1 MHKLIYA
8 LVQAS
13 STEHA
18 LANARSVF
26 DHLVGAH
33 PDTCPVFDYY
43 VTFDDHEASL
53 AGPARWGDLPVAVS
67 AHAPAGAELIERG
80 WRATRNE
87 FERNLDIAH
96 DALANYSTDE
106 IMEDTDLVRHAF
118 YNVGRY
124 QGPTIALYDQ
134 HACGIRHRRK
144 LDAVLDTDDLWVV
157 PADVH
162 Y

>member
-1 MHKLIYA
+1 MHQLIYA

-26 DHLVGAH
+26 DTLVGSGPAELAA
-33 PDTCPVFDYY
+33 FDYY
-43 VTFDDHEASL
+43 VTFDNHDASF
-53 AGPARWGDLPVAVS
+53 AGPARWGDLPVAARAS
-67 AHAPAGAELIERG
+67 TPAGAELIDRG
-80 WRATRNE
+80 WRATRDE
-87 FERNLDIAH
+87 FERNLTIAKE
-96 DALANYSTDE
+96 ALAELTTDE
-106 IMEDTDLVRHAF
+106 IMHDADLVRHAF

-124 QGPTIALYDQ
+124 QGPTITLYDE

-144 LDAVLDTDDLWVV
+144 LNAILDTENLWVV